1 MDIYHQ
7 FIYGIQETRW
17 YEFVAVV
24 FGIASVWLNR
34 NENILVYPVGLVN
47 TILYIVISLQSHLIG
62 EASVNLYYTIVSI
75 YGWILWARKDKSN
88 HPVLHITWSTK
99 KEWTGHLVFFAS
111 FYILFFFAISHIP
124 VKAVADANASATG
137 STPGKNSFFKY
148 ERQKK
153 IAT

>member
-99 KEWTGHLVFFAS
+99 KE
-111 FYILFFFAISHIP
+111 
-124 VKAVADANASATG
+124 
-137 STPGKNSFFKY
+137 
-148 ERQKK
+148 
-153 IAT
+153 